1 MINQII
7 EIVDSKELRELR
19 LEKLIGRMGRIV
31 ESLDYPQRKNPGYIV
46 DFSEFSKPFQGEDE
60 WFIPSQS
67 IKTL

>member
-7 EIVDSKELRELR
+7 EIVDLKELRELK
-19 LEKLIGRMGRIV
+19 LEGLIGRMGRII
-31 ESLDYPQRKNPGYIV
+31 ESLDQSQRKNSGYIV
-46 DFSEFSKPFQGEDE
+46 EFTEPFQEEDE

>member
-7 EIVDSKELRELR
+7 EIVDSKELRELK
-19 LEKLIGRMGRIV
+19 LEGLIGRMGRII
-31 ESLDYPQRKNPGYIV
+31 ESLDQSQRKNPGYIV
-46 DFSEFSKPFQGEDE
+46 EPFQEEDE

>member
-7 EIVDSKELRELR
+7 KIVDSKELRELK
-19 LEKLIGRMGRIV
+19 LEGLIGRMGRII
-31 ESLDYPQRKNPGYIV
+31 ESLDQSQRKNPGYIV
-46 DFSEFSKPFQGEDE
+46 EFTEPFQEEDE

>member
-7 EIVDSKELRELR
+7 EIIDSKELRELR
-19 LEKLIGRMGRIV
+19 LEGLIGRMGRV
-31 ESLDYPQRKNPGYIV
+31 TEVLDQLQRKNPGYIV
-46 DFSEFSKPFQGEDE
+46 EFTEPFQEEYE